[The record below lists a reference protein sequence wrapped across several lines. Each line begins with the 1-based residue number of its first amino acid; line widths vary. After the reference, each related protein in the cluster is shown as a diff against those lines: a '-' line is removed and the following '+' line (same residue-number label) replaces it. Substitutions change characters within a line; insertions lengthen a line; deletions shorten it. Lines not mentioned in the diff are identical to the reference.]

1 MIKECRKSSEAF
13 CILVTIFFLNK
24 KKGLTAV
31 PELREASP
39 RRKRGRGRA
48 DELENALSKADYQ
61 VPEKAFSSS
70 KSRDDHG

>member
-1 MIKECRKSSEAF
+1 LIKECSKSAEAL
-13 CILVTIFFLNK
+13 CILVTK
-24 KKGLTAV
+24 KTGLAAF

-48 DELENALSKADYQ
+48 DELENALSKADYW

-70 KSRDDHG
+70 KLRDDHG

>member
-1 MIKECRKSSEAF
+1 MIKECSKSPEAF
-13 CILVTIFFLNK
+13 CILVT

-31 PELREASP
+31 PELGEASP
-39 RRKRGRGRA
+39 RRKRGGGQA
-48 DELENALSKADYQ
+48 DELENALSKADYR